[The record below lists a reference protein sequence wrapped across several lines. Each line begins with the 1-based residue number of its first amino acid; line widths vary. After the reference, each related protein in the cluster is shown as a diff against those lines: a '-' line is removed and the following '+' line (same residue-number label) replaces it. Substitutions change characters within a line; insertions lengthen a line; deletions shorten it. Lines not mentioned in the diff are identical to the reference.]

1 MDWVCLKKA
10 NPILLGCI
18 FLTTNRISKFI
29 NNYSE
34 CVMSKN
40 KQGLRPEDEKT
51 LRDLIKQNKEV
62 FAKISAMYFLKDDLV
77 EVTNRSYS
85 ATKIIENEV
94 ENLKLEIHKLI
105 GERNRVMQSLGV
117 LSQLNS
123 QIEKF
128 KSLLEQEYSDG
139 ELLIDRLEE
148 ILNQEEIDEIGNLRQ
163 EIINLHSEIY
173 DCDDDESVHSRI
185 NDFLI
190 NMDKAQKFLTET
202 VEFEGISVAK
212 KEVIRKEYEKIHD
225 YYDHLFD
232 DSDEDSISKDLN
244 KKINELNKFY
254 QKIFGN
260 ESNKTIS
267 LKDDLEKRLTQLK
280 EVEEE
285 AKKVINLASD
295 AGLAGGF
302 VEKAKE
308 AKKNKEISVA
318 ILSVSLMLMTIFN
331 FFTIEFDKLDDITL
345 VSIAVRVM
353 INAPLLWLAIVSNI
367 NLNKY
372 SRLEQDYAHK
382 EALAKSYERYK
393 TEISK
398 LSSEDEQAENL
409 KQELIRIN
417 LEAFKL
423 NPADNMDKAKS
434 DTIMDK
440 ILTIKYLNEDKKG
453 DEKKDE

>member
-1 MDWVCLKKA
+1 
-10 NPILLGCI
+10 
-18 FLTTNRISKFI
+18 
-29 NNYSE
+29 
-34 CVMSKN
+34 MSKN
-40 KQGLRPEDEKT
+40 KQGLRPEDEKM

-94 ENLKLEIHKLI
+94 DHLKLEINKLI
-105 GERNRVMQSLGV
+105 DERNRVIQSLGV

-128 KSLLEQEYSDG
+128 KSLIEQEYSDE

-148 ILNQEEIDEIGNLRQ
+148 ILNQDEIDEIGNLRQ
-163 EIINLHSEIY
+163 EIINFHSEIY
-173 DCDDDESVHSRI
+173 DCDDDESIHSRI

-190 NMDKAQKFLTET
+190 NMNKAQKFLTET
-202 VEFEGISVAK
+202 VEFEGVSVAK

-225 YYDHLFD
+225 YYDYLFD
-232 DSDEDSISKDLN
+232 DSGEDSISKDLN
-244 KKINELNKFY
+244 KKISDLNKFY

-260 ESNKTIS
+260 ENNKTIS
-267 LKDDLEKRLTQLK
+267 LKDDLEKRLIQLK

-308 AKKNKEISVA
+308 AKTNKIISII
-318 ILSVSLMLMTIFN
+318 ILSLALCTMFFYNKDIFN
-331 FFTIEFDKLDDITL
+331 GIPKDQESINNYIIIWNLLKLL
-345 VSIAVRVM
+345 
-353 INAPLLWLAIVSNI
+353 INAPLLWLAIVANI

>member
-1 MDWVCLKKA
+1 
-10 NPILLGCI
+10 
-18 FLTTNRISKFI
+18 
-29 NNYSE
+29 
-34 CVMSKN
+34 MSKH
-40 KQGLRPEDEKT
+40 KQGLKPEDEKI

-62 FAKISAMYFLKDDLV
+62 LEKISAMYLLKDDLI
-77 EVTNRSYS
+77 EVTDRRFG
-85 ATKIIENEV
+85 ATKIIENEI
-94 ENLKLEIHKLI
+94 ENLKSEITKTI
-105 GERNRVMQSLGV
+105 AEKNRAIQSLSA

-123 QIEKF
+123 EIEKF
-128 KSLLEQEYSDG
+128 KSLLEKEYTDG
-139 ELLIDRLEE
+139 VLLIERLEE
-148 ILNQEEIDEIGNLRQ
+148 ILDKDEMEELGNLKKD
-163 EIINLHSEIY
+163 IIDFHSEIY
-173 DCDDDESVHSRI
+173 DYEDDVSIYTRI
-185 NDFLI
+185 NTFLI

-202 VEFEGISVAK
+202 VEFEGVEVAK
-212 KEVIRKEYEKIHD
+212 KEVIRKEYEKINE
-225 YYDHLFD
+225 YYDYLFN

-254 QKIFGN
+254 EKIFGN
-260 ESNKTIS
+260 GNENNKTIS
-267 LKDDLEKRLTQLK
+267 LKDDLEKRLIQLK

-308 AKKNKEISVA
+308 AKKNKIISVI
-318 ILSVSLMLMTIFN
+318 ILSLALCAMFFYNKDIFN
-331 FFTIEFDKLDDITL
+331 GIPKNQEAINNYIIIWNLLKLL
-345 VSIAVRVM
+345 
-353 INAPLLWLAIVSNI
+353 INAPLLWLAIVANI

-393 TEISK
+393 NEISK
-398 LSSEDEQAENL
+398 LSSEDEQVENL
-409 KQELIRIN
+409 KQELIKIN

-440 ILTIKYLNEDKKG
+440 ILAIKYLNEAKKE
-453 DEKKDE
+453 DDKKDE

>member
-1 MDWVCLKKA
+1 
-10 NPILLGCI
+10 
-18 FLTTNRISKFI
+18 
-29 NNYSE
+29 
-34 CVMSKN
+34 MSKH
-40 KQGLRPEDEKT
+40 KQGLRPEDEKI

-62 FAKISAMYFLKDDLV
+62 LEKISAMYLLKDDLI
-77 EVTNRSYS
+77 EVTDRRFG
-85 ATKIIENEV
+85 ATKIIENEI
-94 ENLKLEIHKLI
+94 ENLKSEITKTI
-105 GERNRVMQSLGV
+105 AEKNRAIQSLSA

-123 QIEKF
+123 EIEKF
-128 KSLLEQEYSDG
+128 KSLLEKEYTDG
-139 ELLIDRLEE
+139 VLLIERLEE
-148 ILNQEEIDEIGNLRQ
+148 ILDKDEMKELGNLKKD
-163 EIINLHSEIY
+163 IIDFHSEIY
-173 DCDDDESVHSRI
+173 DYEDDVSIYTRI
-185 NDFLI
+185 NTFLI

-202 VEFEGISVAK
+202 VEFEGVEVAK
-212 KEVIRKEYEKIHD
+212 KEVIRKEYEKINE
-225 YYDHLFD
+225 YYDYLFN

-254 QKIFGN
+254 EKIFGN
-260 ESNKTIS
+260 GNENNKTIS
-267 LKDDLEKRLTQLK
+267 LKDDLEKRLIQLK
-280 EVEEE
+280 EVEED

-308 AKKNKEISVA
+308 AKKNKIISVI
-318 ILSVSLMLMTIFN
+318 ILSLALCAMFFYNKDIFN
-331 FFTIEFDKLDDITL
+331 GIPKNQEAINNYIIIWNLLKLL
-345 VSIAVRVM
+345 
-353 INAPLLWLAIVSNI
+353 INAPLLWLAIVANI

-398 LSSEDEQAENL
+398 LSSEDEQVENL
-409 KQELIRIN
+409 KQELIKIN

-440 ILTIKYLNEDKKG
+440 ILAIKYLNEDKK
-453 DEKKDE
+453 EENKKEEN

>member
-1 MDWVCLKKA
+1 
-10 NPILLGCI
+10 
-18 FLTTNRISKFI
+18 
-29 NNYSE
+29 
-34 CVMSKN
+34 MSKH
-40 KQGLRPEDEKT
+40 KQGLRSEDEKI

-62 FAKISAMYFLKDDLV
+62 LEKISAMYLLKDDLI
-77 EVTNRSYS
+77 EVTDRRFG
-85 ATKIIENEV
+85 ATKIIENEI
-94 ENLKLEIHKLI
+94 ENLKSEITKTITEKNKLI
-105 GERNRVMQSLGV
+105 QSLSA
-117 LSQLNS
+117 LSQLNN

-128 KSLLEQEYSDG
+128 KNLMNNQYSDDT
-139 ELLIDRLEE
+139 LLIDKLEE
-148 ILNQEEIDEIGNLRQ
+148 VLNKEQIEEIEQLQQ
-163 EIINLHSEIY
+163 EIIEFHSKIYESEDEINIH
-173 DCDDDESVHSRI
+173 DRVD
-185 NDFLI
+185 DFLI
-190 NMDKAQKFLTET
+190 NMDRAQKFLIET
-202 VEFEGISVAK
+202 VEFEGVAVAK
-212 KEVIRKEYEKIHD
+212 KEVIRKEYEKINE
-225 YYDHLFD
+225 YYDYLFD

-244 KKINELNKFY
+244 KKIAELNKFY

-260 ESNKTIS
+260 ESGKTIS

-285 AKKVINLASD
+285 ARKVINLASD

-308 AKKNKEISVA
+308 AKKNKEISVG
-318 ILSVSLMLMTIFN
+318 ILSISLILMAVFN
-331 FFTIEFDKLDDITL
+331 FCTIEFDKLDDITL

-409 KQELIRIN
+409 KQELIKIN

-440 ILTIKYLNEDKKG
+440 ILAIKYLNEDKK
-453 DEKKDE
+453 EEN

>member
-1 MDWVCLKKA
+1 
-10 NPILLGCI
+10 
-18 FLTTNRISKFI
+18 
-29 NNYSE
+29 
-34 CVMSKN
+34 MSKH
-40 KQGLRPEDEKT
+40 KQGLRPEDEKI

-62 FAKISAMYFLKDDLV
+62 LEKISAMYLLKDDLI
-77 EVTNRSYS
+77 EVTDRRFG
-85 ATKIIENEV
+85 ATKIIENEI
-94 ENLKLEIHKLI
+94 ENLKSEITKTI
-105 GERNRVMQSLGV
+105 TEKNRAIQSLSS
-117 LSQLNS
+117 LSQLNN

-128 KSLLEQEYSDG
+128 KNLMNNQYSDDT
-139 ELLIDRLEE
+139 LLIDKLEE
-148 ILNQEEIDEIGNLRQ
+148 VLNKEQIEEIEQLKQ
-163 EIINLHSEIY
+163 EIIEFHSKIYESEDEINIY
-173 DCDDDESVHSRI
+173 DRVD
-185 NDFLI
+185 DFLI
-190 NMDKAQKFLTET
+190 NMDRAQKFLTET
-202 VEFEGISVAK
+202 VEFEGVEVAK
-212 KEVIRKEYEKIHD
+212 KEVIRKEYEKINE
-225 YYDHLFD
+225 YYDYLFN

-260 ESNKTIS
+260 GNENNKTIS
-267 LKDDLEKRLTQLK
+267 LKDDLEKRLIQLK
-280 EVEEE
+280 EVEED

-308 AKKNKEISVA
+308 AKKNKIISVI
-318 ILSVSLMLMTIFN
+318 ILSLALCAMFFYNKDIFN
-331 FFTIEFDKLDDITL
+331 GIPKNQEAINNYIIIWNLLKLL
-345 VSIAVRVM
+345 
-353 INAPLLWLAIVSNI
+353 INAPLLWLAIVANI

-398 LSSEDEQAENL
+398 LSSEDEQVENL
-409 KQELIRIN
+409 KQELIKIN

-440 ILTIKYLNEDKKG
+440 ILAIKYLNEDKK
-453 DEKKDE
+453 EENKKEEN